1 MAMMAKMRSLA
12 PAFILTVGVLFVLFM
27 IISDSNVLEILG
39 GGSRTNNIGVV
50 DGEEITY
57 QEFQNALDQQ
67 LENRK
72 QQTGKDLEENEI
84 EQIREQV
91 WDAVITQKLFAQT
104 IKKFGITVSDQ
115 EVKDVILGDNP
126 PDFLRRNFVDSLGN
140 FNRQLYEEALFD
152 PRNKEALLQAEELVR
167 QSRLT
172 QKLQSMILA
181 SVTVGEDEVKRKF
194 IDQNTTIEA
203 DYALVDINLVADTEI
218 KVTDEDLK
226 AYYDKNINIY
236 KIPPQRKLKFVLFKN
251 EPSAEDTQM
260 VVKNLMNVKNSIGAD
275 TLNFEQLSKIYSEI
289 PTSKDTLGATALS
302 GEIISAFNSAKTGE
316 VVGPFPTQQGYAL
329 YKYFGAVSSKE
340 VLAKASH
347 ILINQYGSDEKNL
360 EEANKL
366 YNRLAAGENFSAL
379 AKEFSM
385 DPGSAAKGGDLGY
398 FGKGMMVKEFEDA
411 VFNGKVGEVSKPI
424 KTNYGYHIIKVT
436 DRTDKKH
443 VTERILNQVKQSASS
458 RDRNYNMANDFAYLA
473 KKNDFEQEAKL
484 MNYTV
489 QETPLFSDKS
499 VSIPALGQNKRLVTF
514 SFENGVNTIGDPFKV
529 QQGYVVVKITE
540 SLGEKFRPFE
550 ELKEQLKPIVTREM
564 KFEKA
569 KKIAED
575 LSKKLNGDLNKI
587 NSLNSKINVQQTGK
601 FLPQTAS
608 IPNIGRD
615 YSFINTAL
623 KLDINKVSEPVKGL
637 RGYYFIKV
645 TERTPFD
652 KDAYAAQSS
661 NLRNTML
668 QEKRSR
674 YLNQWVTELKETA
687 DIKDNR
693 HLFFGQ

>member
-27 IISDSNVLEILG
+27 VISDSNVLEIIG

-50 DGEEITY
+50 DGEDITY

-67 LENRK
+67 LENQK
-72 QQTGKDLEENEI
+72 QQTGKELEENEI

-91 WDAVITQKLFAQT
+91 WDAVVTQKLFAQT
-104 IKKFGITVSDQ
+104 IKKLDITVSDK
-115 EVKDVILGDNP
+115 EVKDIILGDNP

-152 PRNKEALLQAEELVR
+152 PRNKEALVQAEELVR
-167 QSRLT
+167 QSQLT

-181 SVTVGEDEVKRKF
+181 AVTVGEDEVKHKF
-194 IDQNTTIEA
+194 IDQNTSIEA
-203 DYALVDINLVADTEI
+203 SYALVDLNLIPDAEI
-218 KVTDEDLK
+218 KITDGDLK
-226 AYYDKNINIY
+226 TYYDKNINNY
-236 KIPPQRKLKFVLFKN
+236 KTPPQRKLKFVLFKN
-251 EPSAEDTQM
+251 EPSSEDTQM
-260 VVKNLMNVKNSIGAD
+260 VVKNLVNVKNSIGAD
-275 TLNFEQLSKIYSEI
+275 TLNFEQLAKIYSEV
-289 PTSKDTLGATALS
+289 PTSKDTLGATALTS
-302 GEIISAFNSAKTGE
+302 EIISAFSMAETGD
-316 VVGPFPTQQGYAL
+316 VVGPFATQQGYAL
-329 YKYFGAVSSKE
+329 YKYYGTVSSKE

-366 YNRLAAGENFSAL
+366 YDRLAAGENFSVL

-436 DRTDKKH
+436 DRTDRKY
-443 VTERILNQVKQSASS
+443 VTERIINQVKQSASS

-473 KKNDFEQEAKL
+473 KKNDFDQEAKL

-489 QETPLFSDKS
+489 QETPFFTDKS
-499 VSIPALGQNKRLVTF
+499 VSVPAIGQNKRLVTF
-514 SFENGVNTIGDPFKV
+514 SFENSINTISDPFKV
-529 QQGYVVVKITE
+529 PQGYVVVKITE
-540 SLGEKFRPFE
+540 SLGERFRPFE
-550 ELKEQLKPIVTREM
+550 ELKEQLKPTVTREM
-564 KFEKA
+564 KFEKV
-569 KKIAED
+569 KTIAED
-575 LSKKLNGDLNKI
+575 LYKKLNSDLDKI
-587 NSLNSKINVQQTGK
+587 TSLNPKINVQQTGK
-601 FLPQTAS
+601 FTPQTAS

-615 YSFINTAL
+615 YSFINAAL
-623 KLDINKVSEPVKGL
+623 KLDINKMSGPVKGL

-645 TERTPFD
+645 TERTSFD
-652 KDAYAAQSS
+652 KDAYTTQSS

-674 YLNQWVTELKETA
+674 YLNQWVAELKESA
-687 DIKDNR
+687 NIKDNR